1 METRLAPVQA
11 IAQTLRR
18 AALPALCLLAIAYFV
33 GHAVSGPAGLF
44 AWKDYAR
51 QQAQLTA
58 DLAAKR
64 EARTAL
70 ERQVQSVDPRHV
82 DRDMAEVLVRK
93 NLNVVGPDEVIV
105 PLPPE
110 AGTNAP
116 PEAGS
121 GAEGTAKA
129 P

>member
-1 METRLAPVQA
+1 METRLAL
-11 IAQTLRR
+11 AQMLRR

-51 QQAQLTA
+51 DKARLTA
-58 DLAAKR
+58 ELAAQR
-64 EARTAL
+64 EAKAAL
-70 ERQVQSVDPRHV
+70 RRQVELVDPRHV
-82 DRDMAEVLVRK
+82 DRDMADELVRK

-110 AGTNAP
+110 AAANAS
-116 PEAGS
+116 PES
-121 GAEGTAKA
+121 VAKA